1 MDGSSD
7 GPQPGGAVRQRTDL
21 NLYLTVAAPIFFGL
35 FFLEYPPL
43 FLMGYWS
50 WSGLVHKT
58 LSGIFLILNLAVAE
72 YAVRRSRSRSRAAQ
86 QETVSVEN
94 QHGQG
99 GSGAQEASP
108 AEPKG
113 A

>member
-7 GPQPGGAVRQRTDL
+7 GPQPGAAARQKTVL
-21 NLYLTVAAPIFFGL
+21 NLYLTVAAPIFLGL

-50 WSGLVHKT
+50 WSALVHKT

-72 YAVRRSRSRSRAAQ
+72 YAVRRSRKSRTALQGAMAA
-86 QETVSVEN
+86 EN
-94 QHGQG
+94 QRGQG
-99 GSGAQEASP
+99 GSGAQETPP
-108 AEPKG
+108 AESKG